1 MEPPTWAGGSGDNS
15 TRKLALQIF
24 EELRKVGKRHERSA
38 GLLMSPADVLR
49 FTFATRWASTGW
61 LSAASHLAA
70 AAPYSV
76 LSLLSVVPL
85 EDSDKSTN
93 WIWHLAFLLLPA
105 GSMCCTVLLAWTVT
119 SSCATS
125 ASWQTQTEASLAT
138 CSCLD
143 GEPAQHL
150 RHALSQPDHRL
161 QGPCLP
167 NMHLKRDM
175 SLLLRQEGLLHLWLC
190 SVARVC

>member
-1 MEPPTWAGGSGDNS
+1 MSRHHLATARPPAAAPHPTPLLLRLWRWCICWSSLPAAMEPPTWAGGSGDNS

-105 GSMCCTVLLAWTVT
+105 GSMCCTVPLAWTVT

-138 CSCLD
+138 CSCP
-143 GEPAQHL
+143 G
-150 RHALSQPDHRL
+150 
-161 QGPCLP
+161 
-167 NMHLKRDM
+167 
-175 SLLLRQEGLLHLWLC
+175 W
-190 SVARVC
+190 